1 MAFCGFQY
9 RLRKA
14 KQMAGVNNTDLAK
27 ACRVERKAVSHWCN
41 GKSLPSAERVY
52 HLACALGV
60 SADWLLGT
68 VDDR

>member
-1 MAFCGFQY
+1 MAFCGFQS
-9 RLRKA
+9 RLNKA
-14 KQMAGVNNTDLAK
+14 KQLSGMNNIELAK
-27 ACRVERKAVSHWCN
+27 ACYCERKAVWSWLS
-41 GKSLPSAERVY
+41 GRTYPSAEKVY